1 MTRRDHRPRRPAWIP
16 AAIVA
21 AAAALRLAGLGK
33 VPPGFQF
40 DEAHNA
46 IDAAWIV
53 AGARPLFLAD
63 NGGREA
69 LLSYLHAAL
78 LGGLGL
84 DHPVLAL
91 RLTSAFVG
99 TVTVAAVL
107 VLVGRFS
114 GDRGLGR
121 LTAAVL
127 AGLYAHLHFSRYGI
141 RTIVAPLW
149 ATLVVA
155 AWWAATAGAPSRR
168 ARLALAAACGA
179 ALAGAVWSHPTGRL
193 LPLVVVGHAAWRA
206 AASRGRTVAGDAS
219 ALAVAGAT
227 ALALFAPLGLHFARY
242 PALFT
247 GHASDVGLAAVAA
260 AHHDGRIGAA
270 LAAQLAAVAGMFF
283 VAGDPSTL
291 HNLPGRP
298 LFDPLAATAFVLGL
312 GLAAGALVGRGPGA
326 AARRSRAVLGA
337 LWLAV
342 GLAPTVLSDRAPN
355 FSRTTAAL
363 PVVALV
369 AALGLR
375 AAAGAAGAWL
385 ARRRGADG
393 RAAARWAGGLAAA
406 AVALAAAWTAR
417 DYFGAFARDPQVP
430 YSYDV
435 DKLDALAALRARAAD
450 ASVFLAPVWA
460 GQATIDYLNRVA
472 PQAAE
477 RRASAALLADVG
489 DPAYE
494 GRIFD
499 ASGDVGGDGDAPPRI
514 GRLDATRTLVYPD
527 DGRDVVV
534 AMPSRDADK
543 VDWADEVRA
552 TFAGAPIAAETV
564 DDARGRPL
572 LALLRVPAAAFG
584 DLAPPTDAPLE
595 PAVWT
600 HVRFGGAAE
609 LLGYTAGAARPGE
622 PLPLTLWWRA
632 QEPLPENWT
641 VFVHLLGAGDAPLGQ
656 DDREPGQASYRTSE
670 WLGGEVIVD
679 QHRPRLDPAA
689 ADEVRV
695 CLGWYDV
702 ATGRRLTTSDGQD
715 AFCGRPLR
723 VEGR

>member
-1 MTRRDHRPRRPAWIP
+1 MTRRRARAALVP
-16 AAIVA
+16 AAIVM
-21 AAAALRLAGLGK
+21 AAAALRLWRLGE

-46 IDAAWIV
+46 IDAARIV
-53 AGARPLFLAD
+53 AGARPLFLAE

-69 LLSYLHAAL
+69 LLSYVHAAL

-99 TVTVAAVL
+99 TLTVAVVL
-107 VLVGRFS
+107 VLVGRFT
-114 GDRGLGR
+114 GDRTLGR
-121 LTAAVL
+121 LTGAVL

-149 ATLVVA
+149 ATIVVA
-155 AWWAATAGAPSRR
+155 TWWAATASTATAATRGGHGAPSRR

-206 AASRGRTVAGDAS
+206 AATRGRSVAGDARV
-219 ALAVAGAT
+219 LAVAGLT

-260 AHHDGRIGAA
+260 AHHGGNLAAA
-270 LAAQLAAVAGMFF
+270 LAAQLAAVAGLFF

-298 LFDPLAATAFVLGL
+298 LFDPLGALAFVVGL
-312 GLAAGALVGRGPGA
+312 GLAAAALAGRGGLAP
-326 AARRSRAVLGA
+326 RWRSPAVLGA

-342 GLAPTVLSDRAPN
+342 GLLPTLLSDRAPN
-355 FSRTTAAL
+355 FSRATAAL
-363 PVVALV
+363 PVVALL

-375 AAAGAAGAWL
+375 ALTAAVAAPL
-385 ARRRGADG
+385 AG
-393 RAAARWAGGLAAA
+393 RLAAA
-406 AVALAAAWTAR
+406 AVVASGLLTAR
-417 DYFGAFARDPQVP
+417 AYFGAFAADPQVY

-435 DKLDALAALRARAAD
+435 EKLDALAALRARSAEAA
-450 ASVFLAPVWA
+450 VYLAPVWST
-460 GQATIDYLNRVA
+460 QATVDYLNGVA
-472 PQAAE
+472 VEAAE
-477 RRASAALLADVG
+477 RRASAALLVDVG

-499 ASGDVGGDGDAPPRI
+499 ASGDTGDGASGVPPRI
-514 GRLDATRTLVYPD
+514 GRLDARRTLVTPD

-534 AMPSRDADK
+534 AMPAREAERT
-543 VDWADEVRA
+543 DWAAEVRA
-552 TFAGAPIAAETV
+552 SFPGVPLTDEAVA
-564 DDARGRPL
+564 DAQGRPL
-572 LALLRVPAAAFG
+572 LALLRVPGSAFG

-609 LLGYTAGAARPGE
+609 LIGYTAGPARPGE
-622 PLPLTLWWRA
+622 ELPLTLWWRA
-632 QEPLPENWT
+632 QEPLATNWT
-641 VFVHLLGAGDAPLGQ
+641 VFVHLLGAGDKPLGQ

-670 WLGGEVIVD
+670 WRGGEVIVD
-679 QHRPRLDPAA
+679 HHRPRLDAA
-689 ADEVRV
+689 AAGEVRL

-702 ATGRRLTTSDGQD
+702 ATGARLKTSDGQD
-715 AFCGRPLR
+715 AFCPRPLPIAAP
-723 VEGR
+723 